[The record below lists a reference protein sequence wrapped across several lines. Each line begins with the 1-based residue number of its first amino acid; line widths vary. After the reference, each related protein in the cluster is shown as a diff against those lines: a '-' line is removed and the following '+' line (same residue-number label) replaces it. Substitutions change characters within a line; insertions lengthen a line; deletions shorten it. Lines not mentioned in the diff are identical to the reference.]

1 MLNNKTKQ
9 KIIISQS
16 KNPWENLALEELLL
30 ESVKKNEVI
39 MYLWQNDNTIVIGRN
54 QNPWKEC
61 KCDLFKS
68 NGGKIARRLS
78 GGGAVYHDLGNI
90 NFTFLMAKEL
100 YDLEKQLNVI
110 LTAVKTLGINA
121 EFTGRNDITV
131 DGKKFSGNAF
141 YSTQKSAYHHGT
153 ILVNSDLSQLV
164 KHLQV
169 SNEKIKSKGI
179 DSVKSRVTNL
189 KNINDSINNKEV
201 IEALKESFQKEYGE
215 CDVDNMFIQNNK
227 DEIKSLYNK
236 YSSWEWI
243 FGETPK
249 FDITYDKRFVWGGIE
264 INLSLKNGKIV
275 NNKIFSDAMNS
286 ELILNIS
293 KVLEGLT
300 FNIDLIAKSIIDMNV
315 ENDVDKNI
323 LKDIHNWL
331 LNEI

>member
-1 MLNNKTKQ
+1 MLNNNIKQ

-61 KCDLFKS
+61 KCDLFNS

-90 NFTFLMAKEL
+90 NFTFLMDKEL
-100 YDLEKQLNVI
+100 YHLEKQLNVI
-110 LTAVKTLGINA
+110 LSAVKALGINA
-121 EFTGRNDITV
+121 KFTGRNDITV
-131 DGKKFSGNAF
+131 DDKKFSGNAF
-141 YSTQKSAYHHGT
+141 YFTSNSAYHHGT

-164 KHLQV
+164 KYLQV

-189 KNINDSINNKEV
+189 KNINGSITNKKV
-201 IEALKESFQKEYGE
+201 IEALKESFQIEYGE
-215 CDVDNMFIQNNK
+215 CYVDNVFIQNNK

-249 FDITYDKRFVWGGIE
+249 FDITYDKRFAWGGIE

-275 NNKIFSDAMNS
+275 DNKIFSDAMNS

-293 KVLEGLT
+293 KELEGLT
-300 FNIDLIAKSIIDMNV
+300 FNIELIAKNIVNMDV

-323 LKDIHNWL
+323 LKDIHSWL
-331 LNEI
+331 LNQQ